1 MTRNTVLMVVFLG
14 LLAALGYLWYGYYS
28 GAGEQASSGA
38 ATEFST
44 TLASVRR
51 FKNLELDTSLFEDR
65 FFLALES
72 PLPLPQPEGAPG
84 RPNPFTV
91 FK

>member
-1 MTRNTVLMVVFLG
+1 MNRNTILTFIFLG
-14 LLAALGYLWYGYYS
+14 ILGISGYLWYGYYAGS
-28 GAGEQASSGA
+28 GEEQASGQS
-38 ATEFST
+38 EFLQ
-44 TLASVRR
+44 TLNSVRR

-72 PLPLPQPEGAPG
+72 PQPQPQPDVPPG
-84 RPNPFTV
+84 RINPFTL